1 MRPSLLT
8 AQSPHIIENQHPT
21 VDFDGMYLYRACRA
35 TRLDY
40 GDNDCETI
48 EYALPLDRPPN
59 QPTCSSLWSGYVD
72 RFVLNADGTLDHVGY
87 AFLVG
92 FHDDN
97 NDRYTL
103 QDGIER
109 VTGDFYLQFRADFF
123 WAAHLCA
130 VSRWQN
136 RH

>member
-1 MRPSLLT
+1 
-8 AQSPHIIENQHPT
+8 
-21 VDFDGMYLYRACRA
+21 MYLYRVCRA

-48 EYALPLDRPPN
+48 EYALPLNHPSH

-123 WAAHLCA
+123 GPHTY
-130 VSRWQN
+130 VPFRDGKIVTDRNEWQVVGPPSV
-136 RH
+136 

>member
-1 MRPSLLT
+1 
-8 AQSPHIIENQHPT
+8 
-21 VDFDGMYLYRACRA
+21 MYLYRACRA

-123 WAAHLCA
+123 GPHTY
-130 VSRWQN
+130 VPFRDGKIVTDRNEWQVVGPPSF
-136 RH
+136 